1 MCFSSSSNEPASP
14 YRPRPTTS
22 TTYGGASSSR
32 PGQEAVGI
40 MEEAMFLA
48 QLVAEGEWAPAV
60 VVVEEVEAAE
70 GEAAGEE
77 EVVVVEEAE
86 AEAVS

>member
-14 YRPRPTTS
+14 GQR
-22 TTYGGASSSR
+22 GLDDQKHQ
-32 PGQEAVGI
+32 GQEAVGI

-60 VVVEEVEAAE
+60 VVVEEVVEAAE
-70 GEAAGEE
+70 GEAVEE
-77 EVVVVEEAE
+77 EAVVGEEAE

>member
-1 MCFSSSSNEPASP
+1 MVHLL
-14 YRPRPTTS
+14 RDLVR
-22 TTYGGASSSR
+22 GQRGLDGQKQQ
-32 PGQEAVGI
+32 GQEAVGI